1 MKRIRQKCFV
11 GSVGLHALLLVI
23 LLVAPAFLKKPEPKK
38 ERVPIKLIDGA
49 VLAAL
54 SKAASAPAHVPSPA
68 PARPAPVVQK
78 ETPKPAPPKA
88 KTTPKPPVKKI
99 EPKKPAPKKVES
111 KKIVS
116 KPKPKPRKITPKKPT
131 PKPVI
136 KPPTRSK
143 PQPKPKPRVRKA
155 TPRPKPKID
164 VPSLSDL
171 TPQRDVRAEQARQ
184 RNVADAARQAQA
196 REDTRRRAN
205 LKRDLA
211 KVFSGSKNYSER
223 VTFKPSGGSSRSSMD
238 YGTML
243 VKAYTRAWNPP
254 AELAGRLHIITVSV
268 TIAKSGRVTNKRIV
282 KKSGISSVDRS
293 VQATLDRETKFR
305 AFPSGMTESQK
316 TYTIDFNL
324 QAK

>member
-11 GSVGLHALLLVI
+11 GSVGLHALLLII
-23 LLVAPAFLKKPEPKK
+23 LLVAPAFLNKPEPKK
-38 ERVPIKLIDGA
+38 ERIPIKLIDGA

-68 PARPAPVVQK
+68 PARPVPVVQK
-78 ETPKPAPPKA
+78 ETPKPAPPKE
-88 KTTPKPPVKKI
+88 KTTPKPLVKVA
-99 EPKKPAPKKVES
+99 EPKKPAPKKVEP

-116 KPKPKPRKITPKKPT
+116 KPTPKPRKITPKKPT
-131 PKPVI
+131 PKPPVI

-143 PQPKPKPRVRKA
+143 PRPKPRVRKA
-155 TPRPKPKID
+155 TPRPKPKIK
-164 VPSLSDL
+164 VSLNNL

-184 RNVADAARQAQA
+184 RKVADAARQVQA

-223 VTFKPSGGSSRSSMD
+223 VTFKTSGGSSRSTMD

-293 VQATLDRETKFR
+293 VQATLDRATKFR